1 MPRQSGFAWLLFLLA
16 MRSAFVSA
24 FEWVCFACVLPVFQT
39 AVLPVLELHWSVGV
53 VSWGAETIGGC
64 RPRLRQ
70 RKQL

>member
-16 MRSAFVSA
+16 VRAAFVSA
-24 FEWVCFACVLPVFQT
+24 FECFFLASFTSVFQP
-39 AVLPVLELHWSVGV
+39 AVSPVLELDWSVGV
-53 VSWGAETIGGC
+53 VAWGAETIGGC